1 MGLNYVLKAQVI
13 YLAIIAVSAIALTCV
28 MA

>member
-1 MGLNYVLKAQVI
+1 MKIDYVLKAQVT
-13 YLAIIAVSAIALTCV
+13 YLAVIAVSAIALTCV